1 MRLIK
6 WSICLAAALQASV
19 SWSQGAAAARH
30 ETRPAEQAKATPA
43 SAVPALASAAGYRSP
58 FADYRA
64 LVPDEPLEDWRRA
77 NDEVREA
84 GGHVG
89 LMKAGGAAQS
99 AGHGAHGTQRP
110 APPGSKQ

>member
-1 MRLIK
+1 MMPIK
-6 WSICLAAALQASV
+6 SSVCLAAVLLVSV

-43 SAVPALASAAGYRSP
+43 SAVPAPASAAGYRSP

-64 LVPDEPLEDWRRA
+64 FAPDEPLEDWRRA

-89 LMKAGGAAQS
+89 LMRAGGAAQS
-99 AGHGAHGTQRP
+99 AGHGAHGTKQP
-110 APPGSKQ
+110 APPGSKR